1 MINNKSSIK
10 NLYHNG
16 VGTKTI
22 DFVITFVPMKR
33 CFLVIVLLCL
43 LGNLG
48 AQTKTVVYGNL
59 GVENVNISLL
69 NTRYGTSSDAK
80 GHYEL
85 PIYDRSKQINL
96 YYSCIG
102 YQDTIVSLMPKQL
115 QQDSV
120 NISFRMR
127 KQDYS
132 LQEVGVTA
140 SRDFY
145 RSKRGRNITDMAFL
159 GDHIYLLENKP
170 KTSSVVVLDL
180 EGTEKARA
188 DYDKLYE
195 KLYVDCFHNMI
206 LVGQDSCL
214 QIYLTDQD
222 NLLSVAPFSREA
234 YRDKL
239 LRIVC
244 EFNGAYITKT
254 AIHDK
259 GIFWLKH
266 NHGKSQN
273 FEYVLKDDPE
283 KQPHPLCSFLDTIGY
298 IGCQSQLISIV
309 SEYHQ
314 VVAEEGGI
322 DLINEGVWDGY
333 MVSLAQTGSLLFKI
347 QWYCTIATKKEYC
360 ILPLIF
366 TDFLQFVDVD
376 NHQIVE
382 INKNFEVTSR
392 RPLKVTSGEKYFKN
406 EFLKDEATG
415 NTYGL
420 FIQDGVNHLGFYDPV
435 NGTVGMGQKACKG
448 VYPKVFKI
456 NDGYAY
462 SVFYDSYRNQGVINR
477 VRITL
482 RQPSSLYDR

>member
-1 MINNKSSIK
+1 MFHKVNN
-10 NLYHNG
+10 
-16 VGTKTI
+16 
-22 DFVITFVPMKR
+22 FVPMKR
-33 CFLVIVLLCL
+33 NLLVIVLLCL
-43 LGNLG
+43 LGHLG

-59 GVENVNISLL
+59 GVENVNISVL
-69 NTRYGTSSDAK
+69 NTPYGTSSDGK
-80 GHYEL
+80 GHYAL
-85 PIYDRSKQINL
+85 PVYDRSQQINL

-120 NISFRMR
+120 NVSFRMR
-127 KQDYS
+127 RQDYS

-159 GDHIYLLENKP
+159 GGNIYLLENKP

-180 EGTEKARA
+180 EGTEKARE

-222 NLLSVAPFSREA
+222 NLLSVAPFSRED

-254 AIHDK
+254 AIHDR
-259 GIFWLKH
+259 GVFWLKH

-273 FEYVLKDDPE
+273 YEYVLKDDPE
-283 KQPHPLCSFLDTIGY
+283 KQPHPLCNFLDTIGY
-298 IGCQSQLISIV
+298 SGCQSQLMDIV

-314 VVAEEGGI
+314 VVAEEDGI
-322 DLINEGVWDGY
+322 DLLNEGVWDGY
-333 MVSLAQTGSLLFKI
+333 LLSLAQNGSLMFKI
-347 QWYCTIATKKEYC
+347 HWYCAIAAKKEYC
-360 ILPLIF
+360 IIPLLF
-366 TDFLQFVDVD
+366 KDYLQFVDVD
-376 NHQIVE
+376 NREIVT
-382 INKNFEVTSR
+382 INKDFEVASR
-392 RPLKVTSGEKYFKN
+392 RPLTVTSGDSYFKN
-406 EFLKDEATG
+406 ELLKDEATG
-415 NTYGL
+415 KAYGL
-420 FIQDGVNHLGFYDPV
+420 FIKDGVNYLGLYNPTE
-435 NGTVGMGQKACKG
+435 GMVGMGSKASKG
-448 VYPKVFKI
+448 SYPRVFRV

-462 SVFYDSYRNQGVINR
+462 SVFYDSNRIQGVINR
-477 VRITL
+477 VKINN
-482 RQPSSLYDR
+482 

>member
-1 MINNKSSIK
+1 MK
-10 NLYHNG
+10 NGRFY
-16 VGTKTI
+16 
-22 DFVITFVPMKR
+22 
-33 CFLVIVLLCL
+33 LLLAFCLFL
-43 LGNLG
+43 LGVTVFS
-48 AQTKTVVYGNL
+48 QTPTVIYGNL
-59 GVENVNISLL
+59 GVENVNISVL
-69 NTRYGTSSDAK
+69 NTPYGTSSDGK
-80 GHYEL
+80 GYYAL
-85 PIYDRSKQINL
+85 PVYDRSQQINL
-96 YYSCIG
+96 YYSCIS
-102 YQDTIVSLMPKQL
+102 YLDTIVSLMPKKL

-127 KQDYS
+127 RQDYN

-159 GDHIYLLENKP
+159 SDNIYLLENKP

-222 NLLSVAPFSREA
+222 KLLSVAPFSRDA

-244 EFNGAYITKT
+244 EFNGAYITRT
-254 AIHDK
+254 AIQDK

-298 IGCQSQLISIV
+298 IGCQSQLMSIV

-322 DLINEGVWDGY
+322 DLINEGIWDGY
-333 MVSLAQTGSLLFKI
+333 LLSLAQNGSLIFQI
-347 QWYCTIATKKEYC
+347 HWYCAIAANKEYC
-360 ILPLIF
+360 ILPLVF
-366 TDFLQFVDVD
+366 KDYLQFVDVD

-382 INKNFEVTSR
+382 INKNFEVASR
-392 RPLKVTSGEKYFKN
+392 RPLTVTSGDKYFKN

-415 NTYGL
+415 KAYGL
-420 FIQDGVNHLGFYDPV
+420 FINDGVNYLGLYHPTE
-435 NGTVGMGQKACKG
+435 GIVGMGSKASK
-448 VYPKVFKI
+448 VSYPRVFRV

-462 SVFYDSYRNQGVINR
+462 SVFYDSSRIQGVINR
-477 VRITL
+477 VRINN
-482 RQPSSLYDR
+482 

>member
-33 CFLVIVLLCL
+33 CFIIIVLLCL
-43 LGNLG
+43 LGPLG
-48 AQTKTVVYGNL
+48 AQNKTVVYGNL

-69 NTRYGTSSDAK
+69 NTPYGTSSDGK
-80 GHYEL
+80 GHYAL
-85 PIYDRSKQINL
+85 PVYDRSQQINL

-120 NISFRMR
+120 NVSFRMR
-127 KQDYS
+127 RQDYN

-170 KTSSVVVLDL
+170 KTSSMVVLDS
-180 EGTEKARA
+180 EGTEKARV

-214 QIYLTDQD
+214 QVYLTDQD
-222 NLLSVAPFSREA
+222 NLLSVAPFSRED

-254 AIHDK
+254 NVHDR

-273 FEYVLKDDPE
+273 YEYILKDDPE
-283 KQPHPLCSFLDTIGY
+283 KTPQPLCSFLDTIGY
-298 IGCQSQLISIV
+298 IGCQSQLMAIV

-314 VVAEEGGI
+314 VVAEEDGI
-322 DLINEGVWDGY
+322 DLLNEGVWDGY
-333 MVSLAQTGSLLFKI
+333 LLSLAQNGSLLFQI
-347 QWYCTIATKKEYC
+347 HWYAAIATKKEYC
-360 ILPLIF
+360 IVPLLF
-366 TDFLQFVDVD
+366 KDYLQFVDVD
-376 NHQIVE
+376 NREIVT
-382 INKNFEVTSR
+382 INKDFEIASR
-392 RPLKVTSGEKYFKN
+392 RPLTVTSGERYFKN

-415 NTYGL
+415 KAYGL
-420 FIQDGVNHLGFYDPV
+420 FIKDGVNYLGLYHP
-435 NGTVGMGQKACKG
+435 NEGIVGMGSKASKG
-448 VYPKVFKI
+448 SYPRVFRV

-462 SVFYDSYRNQGVINR
+462 SVFYDSNRKQGVINR
-477 VRITL
+477 VKITL
-482 RQPSSLYDR
+482 HQPSSLYDR

>member
-33 CFLVIVLLCL
+33 NLIIIVLLCL
-43 LGNLG
+43 LGPLG
-48 AQTKTVVYGNL
+48 AQTKTMVYGNL
-59 GVENVNISLL
+59 GVENVNISVL
-69 NTRYGTSSDAK
+69 NTQYGTSSDAK

-115 QQDSV
+115 AQDSL
-120 NISFRMR
+120 NLSFKMR
-127 KQDYS
+127 KQNYN

-145 RSKRGRNITDMAFL
+145 RSKRGRNIADMAFL
-159 GDHIYLLENKP
+159 KGNIYLLENKP
-170 KTSSVVVLDL
+170 KTSSVVVLDS

-188 DYDKLYE
+188 DYDKSYE

-214 QIYLTDQD
+214 QVYLTEQD
-222 NLLSVAPFSREA
+222 SLLTVAPFSREA

-239 LRIVC
+239 LHVEC
-244 EFNGAYITKT
+244 EFNGAYIIKT
-254 AIHDK
+254 AVHDK
-259 GIFWLKH
+259 GPYWIRYK
-266 NHGKSQN
+266 HGKSQDY
-273 FEYVLKDDPE
+273 EYILKDDLE
-283 KQPHPLCSFLDTIGY
+283 KTVRPLCSFLDTMGY
-298 IGCQSQLISIV
+298 IECQLQWLSIQD
-309 SEYHQ
+309 EYHKA
-314 VVAEEGGI
+314 VAQNGI

-382 INKNFEVTSR
+382 INKKFEVASR
-392 RPLKVTSGEKYFKN
+392 RPLIVTSGEKYFKN

-420 FIQDGVNHLGFYDPV
+420 FIQEGVNHLGFYDPV

-462 SVFYDSYRNQGVINR
+462 SVFYDSYRNQGVISR
-477 VRITL
+477 VKVEK
-482 RQPSSLYDR
+482 P